1 MKICR
6 YQETADGPIRLGV
19 VRGDKVHDVT
29 AVTEALPSVRW
40 PYPAGD
46 QFIAHLDALRPRM
59 EALADAAVLPVSA
72 RLRRP
77 VDFKATLKRGVRV
90 GRPTVV
96 LHATAIAGPPS
107 RAGFVVSKS
116 VGNAVTRNRV
126 KRRLRHLM
134 ASRLDHDAP
143 AMDVV
148 VRALPPAAS
157 GPLADDLASAWVACV
172 DRLSR

>member
-1 MKICR
+1 VP
-6 YQETADGPIRLGV
+6 AAPSW
-19 VRGDKVHDVT
+19 
-29 AVTEALPSVRW
+29 LPAAARVAS
-40 PYPAGD
+40 AS
-46 QFIAHLDALRPRM
+46 
-59 EALADAAVLPVSA
+59 LADAAVLPVSA